1 MTKKILYFLCTHN
14 SARSQIAEGLAKK
27 HLSDEYEIYSAGI
40 EVSQVNP
47 SAIKVM
53 ADIGIDISNQV
64 SKLINLKLYL
74 KADVVITLC
83 KDAYERCPTVPRR
96 AKHLHWGLDDPA
108 AVKGSEQEI
117 VEAFERTRNELEIL
131 INQFA
136 EHGLAGTTS
145 FIDQEQDFYPQKE
158 NFGEIMQEIR
168 QEHELSQQV
177 LADRL
182 EVNLDFIKRVEKNK
196 ANPSKFF
203 VHHLASRLNEDY
215 DTILHRLY
223 DVD

>member
-27 HLSDEYEIYSAGI
+27 YLSDDYEIYSAGI

-47 SAIKVM
+47 NAIQVM
-53 ADIGIDISNQV
+53 ADIGIDISDQA
-64 SKLINLKLYL
+64 SKLINLELYL
-74 KADVVITLC
+74 KADIVITLC

-96 AKHLHWGLDDPA
+96 AKHLHWGLNDPA
-108 AVKGSEQEI
+108 AVKGSEQE
-117 VEAFERTRNELEIL
+117 VLEAFEKTRSELEIL
-131 INQFA
+131 MKEFA
-136 EHGLAGTTS
+136 EHGLVGTTP
-145 FIDQEQDFYPQKE
+145 FIDQEHDFYPQKE
-158 NFGEIMQEIR
+158 NFAEIMQEIR
-168 QEHELSQQV
+168 QEHELSQDV
-177 LADRL
+177 LAARL
-182 EVNLDFIKRVEKNK
+182 EVNLDFIKRVEENK

-203 VHHLASRLNEDY
+203 VHRLASRLNEDY